1 MEGFFDPASVAV
13 AGASSSSMKLG
24 NITLSNLLRFGY
36 RGRVYAIHPRA
47 REVMGVPAY
56 PSLREIG
63 ESVEVAVG
71 VLPRELMLDFVT
83 DCAEAGV
90 RKVIVCAAGYSDAGA
105 EGAEMQGRLVGAVRE
120 RGMRMMG
127 PNSVG
132 TISTASGFVTSLM
145 SLDPL
150 RMGDISIIAQTG
162 LFAGG
167 FARWIASTQRFG
179 VSKVACLG
187 NKADVDEV
195 DVLAYLGEDHATRVI
210 CIYSE
215 GLKRGRDFLELARRV
230 TASKPVLMLKGGRS
244 ELGGRMAASH
254 TGSMAG
260 EDTVLRGAL
269 AQAGVIE
276 VDGIDGLFDAAKAFS
291 YCPVPA
297 GPNLGVVSITGAG
310 TVLVAD
316 ACQRRGLCL
325 PAPSREAARRA
336 EKGLPGWARLVNP
349 MDIWSATLQGTV
361 EDAYRVILRAFAEER
376 DMHMLMAVF
385 TLVPESDFDA
395 AALLSEIRRRHPE
408 KPLLACFL
416 GASEVDRRRWF
427 AALEDIGVPVYDS
440 VERCVDAAWAL
451 ARYGIRRER
460 AEGKTVGR
468 RRERPGDR
476 EVEG

>member
-1 MEGFFDPASVAV
+1 MEAFFNPSSVAV
-13 AGASSSSMKLG
+13 AGASGSSMKLG

-36 RGRVYAIHPRA
+36 RGRIYAIHPRA
-47 REVMGVPAY
+47 GEIMGVPAF
-56 PSLREIG
+56 PSLRDIG
-63 ESVEVAVG
+63 EPVEVAVG
-71 VLPRELMLDFVT
+71 VLPRELMLDFVA
-83 DCAEAGV
+83 DCADAGV

-105 EGAEMQGRLVGAVRE
+105 EGAAMQKQLADAARE
-120 RGMRMMG
+120 RGVRMMG

-132 TISTASGFVTSLM
+132 TISTSSGFVTSLM
-145 SLDPL
+145 TLDPL
-150 RMGDISIIAQTG
+150 QEGDISIIAQTG

-195 DVLAYLGEDHATRVI
+195 DMLEYLGEDEATKVI
-210 CIYSE
+210 CIYTE
-215 GLKRGRDFLELARRV
+215 GLHRGRDFLELARRV
-230 TASKPVLMLKGGRS
+230 TEGKPVLMLKGGRS

-260 EDTVLRGAL
+260 EEAVLRGAL
-269 AQAGVIE
+269 AQAGVVA
-276 VDGIDGLFDAAKAFS
+276 VDGIDGLFDAAKALS

-325 PAPSREAARRA
+325 PAPSPQAARRA
-336 EKGLPGWARLVNP
+336 GEGLPGWARLLNP
-349 MDIWSATLQGTV
+349 MDIWAATLQGSV

-376 DMHMLMAVF
+376 NMHMLMAVF
-385 TLVPESDFDA
+385 TLVPESEFDA
-395 AALLSEIRRRHPE
+395 AALLCEVKEQHPE

-416 GASEVDRRRWF
+416 GASEVDRRRWCS
-427 AALEDIGVPVYDS
+427 ALEGMGVPVYDS

-451 ARYGIRRER
+451 AGYGLRRAR
-460 AEGKTVGR
+460 AGR
-468 RRERPGDR
+468 RGAEAPCRGNGHGD
-476 EVEG
+476 

>member
-1 MEGFFDPASVAV
+1 MSHAMDAFFNPSAVAV
-13 AGASSSSMKLG
+13 AGASSSSVKLG
-24 NITLSNLLRFGY
+24 NVTLANLLRFGY

-47 REVMGVPAY
+47 GEIMGVPAF
-56 PSLREIG
+56 PSLRKIG
-63 ESVEVAVG
+63 APVDVAVG
-71 VLPRELMLDFVT
+71 VLPREQMIDFVE
-83 DCAEAGV
+83 DCAAV
-90 RKVIVCAAGYSDAGA
+90 RVGSVIVCAAGYSDAGA
-105 EGAEMQGRLVGAVRE
+105 EGAVMQERLARAVRE

-132 TISTASGFVTSLM
+132 TISTGSGFVTSLM
-145 SLDPL
+145 TLDP
-150 RMGDISIIAQTG
+150 MEAGDISIVAQTG

-195 DVLAYLGEDHATRVI
+195 DMLSYLEGDPSTRVI
-210 CIYSE
+210 CVYSE
-215 GLKRGRDFLELARRV
+215 GIHRGREFLELAERV
-230 TASKPVLMLKGGRS
+230 TESKPVLMLKGGSS

-260 EDTVLRGAL
+260 EDAVLRGAL
-269 AQAGVIE
+269 AQAGVIQ
-276 VDGIDGLFDAAKAFS
+276 VRGIDGLFDAAKALS

-297 GPNLGVVSITGAG
+297 GPNLGVVSVTGAG

-316 ACQRRGLCL
+316 ACQRRGLNL
-325 PAPSREAARRA
+325 PSPSPEAALRA
-336 EKGLPGWARLVNP
+336 GEGLPGWARLVNP

-361 EDAYRVILRAFAEER
+361 EDAYRVILGAFAGEK
-376 DMHMLMAVF
+376 DMHMLIAVF
-385 TLVPESDFDA
+385 TLVPESEFDA
-395 AALLSEIRRRHPE
+395 AAMLSAIREEHPE

-427 AALEDIGVPVYDS
+427 SALEKIRIPVYDS

-451 ARYGIRRER
+451 ARYAARRKNR
-460 AEGKTVGR
+460 
-468 RRERPGDR
+468 GD
-476 EVEG
+476 